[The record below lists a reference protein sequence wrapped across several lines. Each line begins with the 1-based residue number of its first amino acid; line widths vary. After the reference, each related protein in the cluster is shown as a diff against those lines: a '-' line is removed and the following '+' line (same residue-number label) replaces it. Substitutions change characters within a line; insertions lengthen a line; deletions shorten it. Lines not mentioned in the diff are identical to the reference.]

1 MKILSLNCRNWSRDT
16 DKQSAYY
23 WKTRMAA
30 MERMIKAMDPDVICF
45 QEMIAPAGQY
55 VPDGWKRVG
64 VSVSHHIYI
73 RKGMKAKNHKF
84 GVHCE
89 SADIDGVRVFCVHG
103 KWTDKVTDEL
113 CHHLWANT
121 LIGGATVAIGDFN
134 VGISA
139 LETIERKMPTSVRK
153 QLLMPAEDTFENFD
167 KPEESHGEIDHA
179 FVWCAHPKAY
189 EIIRYGYG
197 AVRISDHW
205 PIMVTI

>member
-1 MKILSLNCRNWSRDT
+1 MKILSLNCRNWNRDC
-16 DKQSAYY
+16 DKSSPWF

-30 MERMIKAMDPDVICF
+30 MERMIKAKDPDVICF

-73 RKGMKAKNHKF
+73 RKGVKAKNHKF
-84 GVHCE
+84 GIHCE
-89 SADIDGVRVFCVHG
+89 QADIDGVRVFCVHG
-103 KWTDKVTDEL
+103 DWEDKAVDKL
-113 CHHLWANT
+113 CKHLKENAQVF
-121 LIGGATVAIGDFN
+121 GPTVAIGDFN
-134 VGISA
+134 VGATA
-139 LETIERKMPTSVRK
+139 LDQHNLPKTARIRLGMPE
-153 QLLMPAEDTFENFD
+153 EDTFENFTR
-167 KPEESHGEIDHA
+167 PQESHGEIDHA
-179 FVWCAHPKAY
+179 VLWGCTPKDF